1 MISLLSKESKV
12 KLRVNVNN
20 KDIIYECTWDIAN
33 WLITQKILQINASFV
48 KQQTLA
54 SVMSPII
61 RMIRT
66 CVHKL

>member
-1 MISLLSKESKV
+1 M

-33 WLITQKILQINASFV
+33 WLITQKINASFA
-48 KQQTLA
+48 KQETLA